1 MSAFSQASRY
11 RWFVVVV
18 FFSFTLLHQVD
29 QLLIGPLTPRIM
41 DEFHITTGQMGLV
54 DTLALVVATLF
65 YPIWG
70 YLYDHYAR
78 PTLLA
83 LASFIWGATTWM
95 SSLVRTF
102 PLFRMTRASTGIDN
116 SAYPGMYSLIAD
128 YFGPSLRGKIYG
140 VLQLASPL
148 GYLLGLI
155 LALMLAPALNWG
167 WRTVF
172 IFTGSLGIVLS
183 LIIYFGVRD
192 IPRGQGEPELES
204 SDLSG
209 YEYKFSWEK
218 IKEVLKL
225 KTMWFIYLQGF
236 AGVFPWNVITYWFF
250 YYLAKERGYDE
261 NSILFTM
268 APVILILAGGYFVGG
283 AAGDWLFKRT
293 RKGRLIV
300 STTGVLLGTV
310 FMSLA
315 LNTPV
320 EARNT
325 FFVLMCLTAI
335 FIPLSSVNVLST
347 IYDVTIPEVRSSAQA
362 VESFIENIGAALAP
376 WIAGKVADVY
386 NMETSILWICAIAWS
401 LCFIFYLGAF
411 FTIEHD
417 ISSLRGQMAERAKTM

>member
-1 MSAFSQASRY
+1 MSQKKSGY
-11 RWFVVVV
+11 RWFVVGTFFV
-18 FFSFTLLHQVD
+18 FMLLHQVD

-41 DEFHITTGQMGLV
+41 EEFHINTQQMGWV
-54 DTLALVVATLF
+54 DTFALVVATAF

-78 PTLLA
+78 PKLLA

-95 SSLVRTF
+95 SSIVRSF
-102 PLFRMTRASTGIDN
+102 SNFRVTRASTGIDN
-116 SAYPGMYSLIAD
+116 SAYPGLYSMVSD
-128 YFGPSLRGKIYG
+128 YFGPNLRGKIYG
-140 VLQLASPL
+140 VLQLTQPI

-155 LALMLAPALNWG
+155 LALLVAPRLGWS

-183 LIIYFGVRD
+183 VIIYFGIKDV
-192 IPRGQGEPELES
+192 PRGQSEPELE
-204 SDLSG
+204 DTAFDAG
-209 YEYKFSWEK
+209 AYKFSWEK
-218 IKEVLKL
+218 IKDVLKL
-225 KTMWFIYLQGF
+225 RTMWFIFLQGF

-250 YYLAKERGYDE
+250 YYLEKERGYDQ

-268 APVILILAGGYFVGG
+268 APVILILASGYFVGG

-293 RKGRLIV
+293 HKGRLIV
-300 STTGVLLGTV
+300 SVTGVFMGIV

-315 LNTPV
+315 LNTPI
-320 EARNT
+320 ADRTT
-325 FFVLMCLTAI
+325 FFVYMCITAL

-347 IYDVTIPEVRSSAQA
+347 IYDITIPEVRSSAQA

-376 WIAGKVADVY
+376 VIAGAVALTHT
-386 NMETSILWICAIAWS
+386 MHFSILWICVIAWS

-411 FTIEHD
+411 FTIDHD
-417 ISSLRGQMAERAKTM
+417 INNLRAQMAERAKSI